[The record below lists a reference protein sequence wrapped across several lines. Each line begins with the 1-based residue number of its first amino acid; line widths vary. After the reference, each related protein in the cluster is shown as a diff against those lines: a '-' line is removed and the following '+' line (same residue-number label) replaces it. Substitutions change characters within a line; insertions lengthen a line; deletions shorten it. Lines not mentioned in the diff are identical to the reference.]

1 MAFERAA
8 RQFLPDTKSLSIRF
22 RYHNPRQQKVAMAN
36 EQIEE
41 ITPGSGAGGGGNPL
55 IPAIAVLVLMPVL
68 SFVLT
73 KFLFIPQI
81 QGAVTT
87 ALMEATGGNVEFEA
101 GGDAHGGGDSHG
113 EPAADAH
120 GGGGGH
126 GEPAADAHGG
136 GGDAE
141 PAGPSGNTYQF
152 DGIIANLSGS
162 SMNRYVK
169 VSFIIE
175 GTGNEFAG
183 IIDSNRVKLIDAT
196 ITVLSSLTSLDLQ
209 NPGVKNHVRSK
220 LIASY
225 DAVLKS
231 RMVEG
236 LYFSEFVVQ

>member
-1 MAFERAA
+1 
-8 RQFLPDTKSLSIRF
+8 
-22 RYHNPRQQKVAMAN
+22 MAN

-41 ITPGSGAGGGGNPL
+41 ITPGGGGGGNPM

-81 QGAVTT
+81 QGAVKT
-87 ALMEATGGNVEFEA
+87 ALIEATGGNVEFESGSAEHGASGEA
-101 GGDAHGGGDSHG
+101 GAS
-113 EPAADAH
+113 DAH
-120 GGGGGH
+120 GGGGEAKSG
-126 GEPAADAHGG
+126 GGGAHGG
-136 GGDAE
+136 GGEAAGGAE
-141 PAGPSGNTYQF
+141 VAGPSGNTYEF
-152 DGIIANLSGS
+152 DSIIANLSGS

-175 GTGNEFAG
+175 GSSNEFAG

-209 NPGVKNHVRSK
+209 NPGIKNQVRSK
-220 LIASY
+220 LIAAY
-225 DAVLKS
+225 DAVLKK